1 MTVGDLGMI
10 KAAIIGLGWWG
21 QHIVST
27 LQNKSE
33 KIRFVRAVDLNLGA
47 SQQIAAQHS
56 LELSSDLGDALED
69 PEVGAIVLATPHSL
83 HEAQIL
89 AAASAGKHVFC
100 EKPLALTR
108 ESAEKSVAACD
119 AAGIILGLGH
129 ERRFEPAMIEIKD
142 LIKSGSLGD
151 IMHVEAN
158 FSHDKLANLS
168 ADNWRVSTKESPAAG
183 MTATGIHLTDAYMS
197 MFGSVEEVYAH
208 TARRNPANLN
218 GDVLSFH
225 VRFRSGATGFFNS
238 VLETPIYLRY
248 CVFGSQAWAEATDYH
263 HPSEP
268 GPTRF
273 SVSREEGKIETRM
286 MNWEDTVRLNFDAFA
301 EACLGGAPYPFTNE
315 EKIQNIALFEAICRS
330 VESGQPVSLR

>member
-1 MTVGDLGMI
+1 MLN
-10 KAAIIGLGWWG
+10 AAIVGLGWWG

-33 KIRFVRAVDLNLGA
+33 KMRFVRAVDVNLGTA
-47 SQQIAAQHS
+47 SEIAEKNGLA
-56 LELSSDLGDALED
+56 LSADLQDALD
-69 PEVGAIVLATPHSL
+69 DDDVQAVVLATPHTL
-83 HEAQIL
+83 HEEQIL
-89 AAASAGKHVFC
+89 AAAVAGKHVFC

-108 ESAEKSVAACD
+108 ASAKRSVAACE
-119 AAGIILGLGH
+119 AADVVLGMGH
-129 ERRFEPAMIEIKD
+129 ERRFEPAMLEIKE
-142 LIKSGSLGD
+142 LVKSGGLGE

-158 FSHDKLANLS
+158 FSHDKLANLP
-168 ADNWRVSTKESPAAG
+168 ANNWRVSSKESPAAG
-183 MTATGIHLTDAYMS
+183 MTATGIHLTDAYMT
-197 MFGSVEEVYAH
+197 MFGPVEEVYAH

-248 CVFGSQAWAEATDYH
+248 CVFGSTAWVEALDYH

-273 SVSREEGKIETRM
+273 SISREEGRIETKTM
-286 MNWEDTVRLNFDAFA
+286 EWEDTVRANFDAFA
-301 EACLGGAPYPFTNE
+301 DACLGGAPYPFTNE
-315 EKIQNIALFEAICRS
+315 EKIQNIALFEAICES
-330 VESGQPVSLR
+330 AESGQPFTIDF

>member
-1 MTVGDLGMI
+1 MLN
-10 KAAIIGLGWWG
+10 AAIVGLGWWG

-33 KIRFVRAVDLNLGA
+33 KMRFVRAVDVNLGIA
-47 SQQIAAQHS
+47 SEIAEKNGLA
-56 LELSSDLGDALED
+56 LSANLQDALD
-69 PEVGAIVLATPHSL
+69 DDDVQAVVLATPHTL
-83 HEAQIL
+83 HEEQIL
-89 AAASAGKHVFC
+89 AAAVAGKHVFC

-108 ESAEKSVAACD
+108 ASAKRSVAACE
-119 AAGIILGLGH
+119 AADVVLGMGH
-129 ERRFEPAMIEIKD
+129 ERRFEPAMLEITE
-142 LIKSGSLGD
+142 LVKSGGLGE

-158 FSHDKLANLS
+158 FSHDKLANLP
-168 ADNWRVSTKESPAAG
+168 ANNWRVSSKESPAAG
-183 MTATGIHLTDAYMS
+183 MTATGIHLTDAYMT
-197 MFGSVEEVYAH
+197 MFGPVEEVYAH

-248 CVFGSQAWAEATDYH
+248 CVFGSTAWVEALDYH

-273 SVSREEGKIETRM
+273 SISREEGRIETKTM
-286 MNWEDTVRLNFDAFA
+286 EWEDTVRANFDAFA
-301 EACLGGAPYPFTNE
+301 DACLGGAPYPFTNE
-315 EKIQNIALFEAICRS
+315 EKIQNIALFEAICES
-330 VESGQPVSLR
+330 AESGQPFTIDF

>member
-1 MTVGDLGMI
+1 MLN
-10 KAAIIGLGWWG
+10 AAIVGLGWWG

-33 KIRFVRAVDLNLGA
+33 KMRFVRAVDVNLGTA
-47 SQQIAAQHS
+47 SAIAEKNGLA
-56 LELSSDLGDALED
+56 LSANLQDALD
-69 PEVGAIVLATPHSL
+69 DDDVQAVVLATPHTL
-83 HEAQIL
+83 HEEQIL
-89 AAASAGKHVFC
+89 ASAVAGKHVFC

-108 ESAEKSVAACD
+108 ASAKRSVAACE
-119 AAGIILGLGH
+119 AADVVLGMGH
-129 ERRFEPAMIEIKD
+129 ERRFEPAMLEIKE
-142 LIKSGSLGD
+142 LVKSGGLGE

-158 FSHDKLANLS
+158 FSHDKLANLP
-168 ADNWRVSTKESPAAG
+168 ANNWRVSSKESPAAG
-183 MTATGIHLTDAYMS
+183 MTATGIHLTDAYMA
-197 MFGSVEEVYAH
+197 MFGPVEEVYAH

-248 CVFGSQAWAEATDYH
+248 CVFGSTAWVEALDYH

-273 SVSREEGKIETRM
+273 SISREEGRIETKTM
-286 MNWEDTVRLNFDAFA
+286 EWEDTVRANFDAFA
-301 EACLGGAPYPFTNE
+301 DACLGGAPYPFTNE
-315 EKIQNIALFEAICRS
+315 EKIQNIALFEAICES
-330 VESGQPVSLR
+330 AESGQPFTIDF

>member
-1 MTVGDLGMI
+1 MI
-10 KAAIIGLGWWG
+10 NAAIIGLGWWG

-33 KIRFVRAVDLNLGA
+33 KMRFVRAIDLNLAA
-47 SQQIAAQHS
+47 SQQIAEQYS
-56 LELSSDLGDALED
+56 LRFSSDLRDALDDE
-69 PEVGAIVLATPHSL
+69 EVEAVVLATPHSM
-83 HEAQIL
+83 HEDQIL
-89 AAASAGKHVFC
+89 AAAGAGKHVFC

-108 ESAEKSVAACD
+108 ESAEMSVAACD
-119 AAGIILGLGH
+119 AAGVVLGLGH
-129 ERRFEPAMIEIKD
+129 ERRFEPAMLEIKD
-142 LIKSGSLGD
+142 LVKSGSLGD

-158 FSHDKLANLS
+158 FSHDKLANLP
-168 ADNWRVSTKESPAAG
+168 ADNWRVSSTESPAAG
-183 MTATGIHLTDAYMS
+183 MTATGIHLTDAYMT
-197 MFGSVEEVYAH
+197 MFGPVEEVYAH

-225 VRFRSGATGFFNS
+225 VRFKSGATAFFNS

-248 CVFGSQAWAEATDYH
+248 CVFGSKAWAEAMDYH

-286 MNWEDTVRLNFDAFA
+286 MDWQDTVRLNFDAFA
-301 EACLGGAPYPFTNE
+301 DACLGGAPYPFTNE
-315 EKIQNIALFEAICRS
+315 EKIQNIALFEAICQS
-330 VESGQPVSLR
+330 AESGQPVSIR

>member
-1 MTVGDLGMI
+1 MI

-69 PEVGAIVLATPHSL
+69 AEVEAIVLATPHSL
-83 HEAQIL
+83 HEVQIL

-108 ESAEKSVAACD
+108 ESAEKAVAACD

-129 ERRFEPAMIEIKD
+129 ERRFEPAMIEIKN

-151 IMHVEAN
+151 IM
-158 FSHDKLANLS
+158 LS
-168 ADNWRVSTKESPAAG
+168 L
-183 MTATGIHLTDAYMS
+183 IH
-197 MFGSVEEVYAH
+197 
-208 TARRNPANLN
+208 
-218 GDVLSFH
+218 
-225 VRFRSGATGFFNS
+225 
-238 VLETPIYLRY
+238 I
-248 CVFGSQAWAEATDYH
+248 
-263 HPSEP
+263 
-268 GPTRF
+268 
-273 SVSREEGKIETRM
+273 
-286 MNWEDTVRLNFDAFA
+286 
-301 EACLGGAPYPFTNE
+301 
-315 EKIQNIALFEAICRS
+315 
-330 VESGQPVSLR
+330 